1 MIRGHARGHSQIAVI
16 EVQLDQSF
24 GMLGNKRD
32 WRHDDRDPVPTRAA
46 NLVVGCRTDPIQRPD
61 PTLIADRPIKVRL
74 VQRGDHGR
82 GGCLDLVGVRITS
95 LDDPFRQA
103 VGGEQQ
109 TRRFF
114 VTGSRI
120 KRRSDQPGYCFDKSR
135 IRGIAAHNPRWA
147 FNPTACCR
155 GTPSGERRSRRCRRE
170 LRIERQTNDLVR
182 RPIGD
187 VSRSLLAGRGPVAHC
202 DKTPVLRSQNCFERS
217 CLRLGVGEQ
226 RRPAAELTI
235 DLLRYPASTPRD
247 NARQRQPNERRQTED
262 GRVAEQVE

>member
-1 MIRGHARGHSQIAVI
+1 MT
-16 EVQLDQSF
+16 
-24 GMLGNKRD
+24 GN
-32 WRHDDRDPVPTRAA
+32 PILTGAT
-46 NLVVGCRTDPIQRPD
+46 NLVVDCRTDPIQRPD
-61 PTLIADRPIKVRL
+61 TTLIAYRPIEAGL
-74 VQRGDHGR
+74 VQCRDHGR
-82 GGCLDLVGVRITS
+82 GGCLHLVRIRVTG

-120 KRRSDQPGYCFDKSR
+120 KHRSDQTGYCFDKTR
-135 IRGIAAHNPRWA
+135 IHGIAAHNPRRA
-147 FNPTACCR
+147 FNPSPCCR
-155 GTPSGERRSRRCRRE
+155 DAPRGERRTRRCRRE
-170 LRIERQTNDLVR
+170 LRIERQANDLVR

-202 DKTPVLRSQNCFERS
+202 DKTPVLRSQNCFEGS

-247 NARQRQPNERRQTED
+247 DARQRQPNERRQPKD
-262 GRVAEQVE
+262 GGVAEQVE